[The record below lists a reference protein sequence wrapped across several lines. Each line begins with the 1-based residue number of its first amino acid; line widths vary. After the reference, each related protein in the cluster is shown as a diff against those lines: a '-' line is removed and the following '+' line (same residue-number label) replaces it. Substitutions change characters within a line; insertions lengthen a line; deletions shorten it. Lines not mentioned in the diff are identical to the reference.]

1 MAARGIRRPLCLFF
15 NYYFNLPMDKLQAM
29 LRLMES
35 DEYLLITK
43 TKDQE
48 GITYNRDMTDS
59 NAKRFCMQVYNHI
72 FKGEATL
79 NAFKKLFN

>member
-1 MAARGIRRPLCLFF
+1 
-15 NYYFNLPMDKLQAM
+15 MDKLQAM
-29 LRLMES
+29 LRLMGS

-59 NAKRFCMQVYNHI
+59 NARRFCLQVYTHI
-72 FKGEATL
+72 RNGQETL
-79 NAFKKLFN
+79 NAFKKLFY

>member
-1 MAARGIRRPLCLFF
+1 ME
-15 NYYFNLPMDKLQAM
+15 KLYAM

-48 GITYNRDMTDS
+48 GFTYTRDMTDS
-59 NAKRFCMQVYNHI
+59 NAKRFCLQIYNYI
-72 FKGEATL
+72 KNGEETL
-79 NAFKKLFN
+79 SAFKKLFR

>member
-1 MAARGIRRPLCLFF
+1 MIFT
-15 NYYFNLPMDKLQAM
+15 YYYNLIMDKLQAM

-43 TKDQE
+43 EKNKET
-48 GITYNRDMTDS
+48 ITYNRDMTDS
-59 NAKRFCMQVYNHI
+59 HVKRFCLQVYNHVLS
-72 FKGEATL
+72 GEATL